1 MSAHFTSFSFAN
13 SEYRMKATFMSGL
26 AWCLLAVPA
35 WGQTAAQVQELRR
48 QVEALEKQVQ
58 HSARADG
65 NQRVTEIG
73 GARARPRDTELL
85 VRIYDV
91 SDLFQVAPPYL
102 AEFQSDLTG
111 ARRLASDT
119 IPAPSRAE
127 PSANKGGGF
136 GGAGGGMGG
145 GGGFFA
151 VPDSRRLPN
160 EQQNHLFQFGG
171 KSTAAVP
178 SNRISTDSLI
188 DAITSS
194 ISPSSWSAAGGSG
207 TIAKLGNSLVISSD
221 VGTHDK
227 IESLLALF
235 RQRWG
240 TLRTISVRGYWLW
253 LDDAQLAAL
262 LSKEEAPA
270 EGPRAFGLVKTD
282 AWTKALSDAQQPE
295 SRPGYRAALTCYS
308 GQTVSTQA
316 GSQSLVVTQI
326 EPEVARGDTGTPQG
340 RVAYRPLVSVVQEGA
355 VLQITPSATYS
366 GKYVVLDVHSRV
378 TRLRPPA
385 AAPAKIAA
393 AGDGTAASPQ
403 QVVAAID
410 RPVLLA
416 QRLSTTLRVPVD
428 RPMLIGGMT
437 LEGQPQPG
445 EPTLYLFAIVSV
457 QELRDDLAA
466 SKPTTPDEKPAA
478 SKD

>member
-1 MSAHFTSFSFAN
+1 MRSSF
-13 SEYRMKATFMSGL
+13 MIGL
-26 AWCLLAVPA
+26 AVGLFAAPA
-35 WGQTAAQVQELRR
+35 WGQTTAQVQELRR

-58 HSARADG
+58 QTARVDG

-73 GARARPRDTELL
+73 GARARPRDTELI

-111 ARRLASDT
+111 ARRSPPESIA
-119 IPAPSRAE
+119 APSRNE

-136 GGAGGGMGG
+136 GGGATGFGGGGFGG
-145 GGGFFA
+145 AGGGFFA
-151 VPDSRRLPN
+151 VPDVRRLPS

-171 KSTAAVP
+171 TSMAAVP

-188 DAITSS
+188 DAITST

-207 TIAKLGNSLVISSD
+207 TIAKLGNSLVISANVD
-221 VGTHDK
+221 THDK

-253 LDDAQLAAL
+253 LDDAQLASL
-262 LSKEEAPA
+262 LAKDEPPA
-270 EGPRAFGLVKTD
+270 EGPRAFGLVKPD
-282 AWTKALSDAQQPE
+282 AWTKALADAQKPDSQ
-295 SRPGYRAALTCYS
+295 PGYRASLTCYN

-385 AAPAKIAA
+385 AAPAKVAA

-428 RPMLIGGMT
+428 RPMMIGGMT

-466 SKPTTPDEKPAA
+466 NKPTTPDEQPAA